1 MRFGYAIAALLLVGC
16 GSAESR
22 TSITVSAAASLTGA
36 FTEIA
41 DEFAAAHPDVDVALN
56 FGSSG
61 QLAAQISDGA
71 TADVAAFADTAA
83 MDTLAKAG
91 LVDESDVFA
100 TNELTIVT
108 KPGNPSGVTGLADL
122 KGVVSLCVET
132 APCGKF
138 AAQVLAAA
146 GVTIPEGSVTRGA
159 DVKATLAAVA
169 EGDAVAAIVYVT
181 DARAAAG
188 RVDEVEI
195 PAASNTVAE
204 YPIAVV
210 RNSTHAEAARA
221 FRDAVVSEGGRK
233 VLRTA
238 GFGAP

>member
-61 QLAAQISDGA
+61 QLAAQIGDGA
-71 TADVAAFADTAA
+71 PADVAAFADTAA

-210 RNSTHAEAARA
+210 RSSANAEAAAA
-221 FRDAVVSEGGRK
+221 FRDAVVSADGRK
-233 VLRTA
+233 VLKLA

>member
-1 MRFGYAIAALLLVGC
+1 M
-16 GSAESR
+16 
-22 TSITVSAAASLTGA
+22 
-36 FTEIA
+36 
-41 DEFAAAHPDVDVALN
+41 
-56 FGSSG
+56 
-61 QLAAQISDGA
+61 
-71 TADVAAFADTAA
+71 
-83 MDTLAKAG
+83 
-91 LVDESDVFA
+91 
-100 TNELTIVT
+100 
-108 KPGNPSGVTGLADL
+108 
-122 KGVVSLCVET
+122 
-132 APCGKF
+132 
-138 AAQVLAAA
+138 LAAA

-210 RNSTHAEAARA
+210 RSSANAEAARA

-233 VLRTA
+233 VLSAA